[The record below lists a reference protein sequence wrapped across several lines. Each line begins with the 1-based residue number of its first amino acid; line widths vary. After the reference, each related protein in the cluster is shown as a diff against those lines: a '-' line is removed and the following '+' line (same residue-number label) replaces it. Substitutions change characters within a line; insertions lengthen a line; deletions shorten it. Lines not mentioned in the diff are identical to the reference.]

1 MAKASS
7 QFPAEIV
14 GRRSFLRGAAR
25 AGLCVAAAPALSLL
39 GGAALA
45 ANARRVVGCIKPR
58 PESTSLAE
66 LKQLLPP
73 EIELVPLY
81 LNVAYGTREEFSNA
95 FPIYERHLTTLAAQR
110 CDLISIE
117 GAPPF
122 MIIGREAETR
132 IVDGWKQRYG
142 IDMFTSS
149 QNQVNVLRAIGA
161 RSILGITSFGADLN
175 RSYAKYFEDSG
186 ITVVAME
193 GMDVPFGSI
202 SNTPPETIYSFIST
216 KFRERRGVDA
226 IYILGSG
233 MRALELVARLERDLG
248 VPVVQPIAARS
259 WEIQRRLRIRHPLT
273 GYGRLLETL
282 PA

>member
-1 MAKASS
+1 MAHSASPLS
-7 QFPAEIV
+7 HRA
-14 GRRSFLRGAAR
+14 GRRAFLRSATR
-25 AGLCVAAAPALSLL
+25 AGFFAAAAPALSLL
-39 GGAALA
+39 GGAAPA
-45 ANARRVVGCIKPR
+45 APVRRVVGCIKPR

-66 LKQLLPP
+66 LKQLLPS
-73 EIELVPLY
+73 EIQLVPLY

-122 MIIGREAETR
+122 MLIGREAETR
-132 IVDGWKQRYG
+132 MVDGWKQKYG
-142 IDMFTSS
+142 IDMFTSA
-149 QNQVNVLRAIGA
+149 QNQVNVLRAIKVS
-161 RSILGITSFGADLN
+161 RILGITSFGADLN

-202 SNTPPETIYSFIST
+202 SDTPPETIYSFIKT
-216 KFRERRGVDA
+216 KFMALRGVEA

-233 MRALELVARLERDLG
+233 MQALGLIGRLEQDLG

-259 WEIQRRLRIRHPLT
+259 WEIQRRLHIRHPMK

>member
-1 MAKASS
+1 MAHSASHLS
-7 QFPAEIV
+7 LPTF
-14 GRRSFLRGAAR
+14 GRRSFLRGA
-25 AGLCVAAAPALSLL
+25 GLALGAVPALSLL
-39 GGAALA
+39 GGA

-58 PESTSLAE
+58 PESNSLAE

-73 EIELVPLY
+73 EIQLVPLY

-95 FPIYERHLTTLAAQR
+95 FPIYERHLTALAAQR

-122 MIIGREAETR
+122 MLIGREAETR
-132 IVDGWKQRYG
+132 MVDGWKQKYG
-142 IDMFTSS
+142 IDMFTSA
-149 QNQVNVLRAIGA
+149 QNQVNVLRAIKA
-161 RSILGITSFGADLN
+161 TRILGITSFGADMN

-202 SNTPPETIYSFIST
+202 SDTPPETIYSFIKT
-216 KFRERRGVDA
+216 KVMARRGVEA

-233 MRALELVARLERDLG
+233 MQALGLIERLEQDLG

-259 WEIQRRLRIRHPLT
+259 WEMQRRLHIRQPLK